1 MTISLLQR
9 LHVEHG
15 AVAEFLALLDQEADA
30 MAQGRFTDLPQL
42 AQSKAQLADKIAIAR
57 RHREN
62 EQMTLGFGADR
73 NGAEAAT
80 AAGGPLLQAAWNQL
94 QACAAQAHERNHAN
108 GVMIHTHLDFTRQ
121 AIDFLKS
128 GGRPLYGPDGAH
140 HSGAASGKRLAVG

>member
-1 MTISLLQR
+1 MTASLLDC
-9 LHVEHG
+9 LNLELG
-15 AVAEFLALLDQEADA
+15 AVANFLDLLNQEADA
-30 MAQGRFTDLPQL
+30 MAQGRFIDLPPL
-42 AQSKAQLADKIAIAR
+42 AERKSQLADKIAILR

-62 EQMTLGFGADR
+62 EQMTLGFKADRSGAD
-73 NGAEAAT
+73 AAS

-128 GGRPLYGPDGAH
+128 SGRPLYGPDGSH
-140 HSGAASGKRLAVG
+140 YSGVASGNRLAVG